1 MLFSDSYL
9 ILVLL
14 FGSVA
19 QWRLVVGL
27 HSREMP
33 RCCDVD
39 LFDQCCHVDNRLAVS
54 RRVHEGVAEDVHS
67 SQRHSGS
74 EVHAQS
80 GQCIWNHSTFYVFIV
95 FSFNSIHFRSVPQKI
110 AHRDVKSPN
119 LLVSSDLTQVKWVS
133 FLDARRVL
141 LSL

>member
-27 HSREMP
+27 HSHEMP

-67 SQRHSGS
+67 SQRHSRS
-74 EVHAQS
+74 ELHAQS
-80 GQCIWNHSTFYVFIV
+80 GQCAEIGDALESISFCGLISLIF
-95 FSFNSIHFRSVPQKI
+95 FSSENRPS
-110 AHRDVKSPN
+110 
-119 LLVSSDLTQVKWVS
+119 
-133 FLDARRVL
+133 
-141 LSL
+141 